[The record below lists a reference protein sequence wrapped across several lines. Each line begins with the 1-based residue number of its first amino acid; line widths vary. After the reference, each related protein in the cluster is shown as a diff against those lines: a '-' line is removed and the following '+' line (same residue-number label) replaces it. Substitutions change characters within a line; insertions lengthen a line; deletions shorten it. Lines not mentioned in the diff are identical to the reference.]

1 MSRHGQHCAEGAASA
16 VEAGYGLVAGKEN
29 LELVDGTELLFEE
42 SGSVRGPGSEE
53 ESGREIA
60 GRD

>member
-1 MSRHGQHCAEGAASA
+1 MSRHGQHCAEGAAPA
-16 VEAGYGLVAGKEN
+16 VEAGDGLVAGKEN
-29 LELVDGTELLFEE
+29 LELVDGTELLLEE

>member
-29 LELVDGTELLFEE
+29 LELVDGTELLF
-42 SGSVRGPGSEE
+42 RPGKS
-53 ESGREIA
+53 S
-60 GRD
+60 